1 MSTSACTA
9 LAEAA
14 QEMLQEGSVAGG
26 QGSTLTQKVTTI
38 ACISHAGLL
47 LPSPAL
53 LGTRCP
59 VLGNNV
65 CIAAV
70 QRLLLSYGKEALM

>member
-9 LAEAA
+9 VAEAA

-38 ACISHAGLL
+38 PCISHTDLL

-59 VLGNNV
+59 VVGNTV
-65 CIAAV
+65 CIDFV
-70 QRLLLSYGKEALM
+70 QMFFISYGQKALI

>member
-38 ACISHAGLL
+38 ACISRASLL

-53 LGTRCP
+53 LGTRCT

-65 CIAAV
+65 CTAIV
-70 QRLLLSYGKEALM
+70 QRFFLSYSQ